1 MSVVMATSKACVF
14 NVDSTARYCAARADG
29 SGVLHGS
36 TAAHCHHFRKKEL
49 LRESSQQK
57 SLLIVL

>member
-49 LRESSQQK
+49 LRESSQ
-57 SLLIVL
+57 